1 MAVSSAERT
10 ETYVETLY
18 HWEYSVS
25 VEHNKGEAGP
35 IMDIDNI
42 FFSLLKL
49 GTGLSDSVS
58 LPTMNRDLWR
68 SVFRMAEKHAMPGI
82 MVDAV
87 NALPDD
93 VNKPDRDLLMK
104 LISLGIEIEKRKLT
118 LEERK
123 SGQVQPQ
130 IGAQQNNFYLGGTL
144 DNRPHLSLEEIKRKQ
159 EEILDGFLPAGKKD
173 ENGDS

>member
-1 MAVSSAERT
+1 M
-10 ETYVETLY
+10 
-18 HWEYSVS
+18 
-25 VEHNKGEAGP
+25 EHNKGEAGP
-35 IMDIDNI
+35 IMGIDNI

-87 NALPDD
+87 NALPND

-104 LISLGIEIEKRKLT
+104 LISFGIKIEKKNRLVNSEAVKW
-118 LEERK
+118 
-123 SGQVQPQ
+123 SGFFREKGVSF
-130 IGAQQNNFYLGGTL
+130 QNWRI
-144 DNRPHLSLEEIKRKQ
+144 D
-159 EEILDGFLPAGKKD
+159 
-173 ENGDS
+173 